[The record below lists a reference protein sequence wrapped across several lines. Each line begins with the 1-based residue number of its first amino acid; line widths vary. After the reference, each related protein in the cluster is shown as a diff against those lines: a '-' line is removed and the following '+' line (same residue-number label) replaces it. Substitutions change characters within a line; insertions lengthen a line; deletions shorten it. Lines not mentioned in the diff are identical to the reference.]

1 MTAAWIIADAK
12 ARRGKA
18 LVLDGAFL
26 KVAPGEVLGVVG
38 PNGAG
43 KTSLLRAGLGLMP
56 LEAGQAW
63 LAGRA
68 VGDLSPVDRARL
80 VGYLPQERRLA
91 WNLPAGEVAALGAP
105 DLPPGQALAVAR
117 ERLERVG
124 VADLADRGV
133 LDMSGGERARVLLAR
148 LLATRAPLLVADE
161 PVAGL
166 DPDAQLLTLDLL
178 RAEAVAGAAVVVTL
192 HDLGLAAR
200 SCDRVLVLNHGRVA
214 AEGAPVEA
222 LSPRVLA
229 EVFRLDGALVETPAG
244 LVVAARRASPSPVGE
259 GSAYRVP
266 GT

>member
-1 MTAAWIIADAK
+1 MTAAWTIEGAK
-12 ARRGKA
+12 VRRGKA
-18 LVLDGAFL
+18 LVLDGASL
-26 KVAPGEVLGVVG
+26 TVAAGEVLGVVG

-56 LEAGQAW
+56 LEAGSAL
-63 LAGRA
+63 LAGRP
-68 VGDLSPVDRARL
+68 VGSLNSVERARL

-91 WNLPAGEVAALGAP
+91 WNLPARDVAALGAP
-105 DLPPGQALAVAR
+105 DLPSEQALAVAR

-124 VADLADRGV
+124 VAALADRGV

-178 RAEAVAGAAVVVTL
+178 RAEAAAGAAVVVTL

-200 SCDRVLVLNHGRVA
+200 TCDRVLVLDRGLVA
-214 AEGAPVEA
+214 SQGAPVEA
-222 LSPRVLA
+222 LSPGVLA
-229 EVFRLDGALVETPAG
+229 SVFRLDGALIDTPAG
-244 LVVAARRASPSPVGE
+244 LVVAARR
-259 GSAYRVP
+259 R
-266 GT
+266 

>member
-1 MTAAWIIADAK
+1 
-12 ARRGKA
+12 
-18 LVLDGAFL
+18 VLDGASTS
-26 KVAPGEVLGVVG
+26 VAQGEVLGVVG

-56 LEAGQAW
+56 LETGETR
-63 LAGRA
+63 LAGR
-68 VGDLSPVDRARL
+68 PVDELNPVERARL

-91 WNLPAGEVAALGAP
+91 WNLPALDVAALGAP
-105 DLPPGQALAVAR
+105 DLPSSQALAVAR

-124 VADLADRGV
+124 VADLAERGV

-178 RAEAVAGAAVVVTL
+178 RAEAAAGAAVVVTL

-200 SCDRVLVLNHGRVA
+200 SCDRVLVLDHGRVA
-214 AEGAPVEA
+214 AEGTPFEA
-222 LSPRVLA
+222 LSPSVLA
-229 EVFRLDGALVETPAG
+229 SVFCLDGALMTTPAG
-244 LVVAARRASPSPVGE
+244 LILAARRLAAPAE
-259 GSAYRVP
+259 G
-266 GT
+266 

>member
-1 MTAAWIIADAK
+1 VTAAWTIADAK

-18 LVLDGAFL
+18 LVLDGASL
-26 KVAPGEVLGVVG
+26 DVAPGEVLGMVG

-56 LEAGQAW
+56 LETGQAL
-63 LAGRA
+63 LAGRP
-68 VGDLSPVDRARL
+68 VGGLDPIERARL

-91 WNLPAGEVAALGAP
+91 WNLPALEVAALGAP

-124 VADLADRGV
+124 VADLAERGV

-148 LLATRAPLLVADE
+148 LLATRTPLLVADE

-178 RAEAVAGAAVVVTL
+178 RAEAAAGAAVVVTL

-200 SCDRVLVLNHGRVA
+200 SCDRVLVLDHGRVA
-214 AEGAPVEA
+214 ADGVPTEA
-222 LSPRVLA
+222 LSPAVLA
-229 EVFRLDGALVETPAG
+229 SVFKLDGALIETPAG
-244 LVVAARRASPSPVGE
+244 LVVAARRVGAL
-259 GSAYRVP
+259 SRR
-266 GT
+266 

>member
-1 MTAAWIIADAK
+1 VTAAWAFTAAR

-18 LVLDGAFL
+18 LVLDGASL
-26 KVAPGEVLGVVG
+26 SVAPGEVLGVVG

-56 LEAGQAW
+56 LEAGEAR
-63 LAGRA
+63 LAGHP
-68 VGDLSPVDRARL
+68 VGDLNPVERARL
-80 VGYLPQERRLA
+80 VGYLPQERRIA
-91 WNLPAGEVAALGAP
+91 WNLPALEVAALGAP
-105 DLPPGQALAVAR
+105 DLPSSQALAVAR

-148 LLATRAPLLVADE
+148 LLATRAPLLIADE

-178 RAEAVAGAAVVVTL
+178 RAEAAAGAAVVVTL

-200 SCDRVLVLNHGRVA
+200 SCDRVLVLNRGRMA
-214 AEGAPVEA
+214 AEGEPAEA
-222 LSPRVLA
+222 LSPAVLA
-229 EVFRLDGALVETPAG
+229 EVFRLDGALIETPAG
-244 LVVAARRASPSPVGE
+244 LVVAARRAQTLSPGE
-259 GSAYRVP
+259 RGV
-266 GT
+266 

>member
-1 MTAAWIIADAK
+1 MTAVWSIEGAK
-12 ARRGKA
+12 VRRGEA
-18 LVLDGAFL
+18 MVLDGASL
-26 KVAPGEVLGVVG
+26 QVAPGEVLGVIG

-56 LEAGQAW
+56 LEAGAAR
-63 LAGRA
+63 LAGRPIA
-68 VGDLSPVDRARL
+68 GLSPVERARL

-91 WNLPAGEVAALGAP
+91 WNLPALDVAALGAP
-105 DLPPGQALAVAR
+105 DLPPEHALDVAR

-124 VADLADRGV
+124 VSDLADRGV

-178 RAEAVAGAAVVVTL
+178 RAEAAAGAAVVVTL

-200 SCDRVLVLNHGRVA
+200 ACDRVLVLDHGRVA
-214 AEGAPVEA
+214 AQGAPVEA
-222 LSPRVLA
+222 LSPVVLA
-229 EVFRLDGALVETPAG
+229 SVFRLDGALIETPAG
-244 LVVAARRASPSPVGE
+244 LVVAAKRR
-259 GSAYRVP
+259 
-266 GT
+266 

>member
-1 MTAAWIIADAK
+1 MTAVWTIEGAK
-12 ARRGKA
+12 ARRGKV
-18 LVLDGAFL
+18 LVLDGASL
-26 KVAPGEVLGVVG
+26 GVVPGQVLGVVG

-43 KTSLLRAGLGLMP
+43 KTSLLRTGLGLMP
-56 LEAGQAW
+56 LEMGQAR
-63 LAGRA
+63 LGGRP
-68 VGDLSPVDRARL
+68 VGDLNPVERACL

-91 WNLPAGEVAALGAP
+91 WNLPALDVAALGAP
-105 DLPPGQALAVAR
+105 DLPPGEALTVAR

-178 RAEAVAGAAVVVTL
+178 RAEAAAGAAVVVTL

-200 SCDRVLVLNHGRVA
+200 SCDRVLVLDHGRVA
-214 AEGAPVEA
+214 AEGAPIDA
-222 LSPRVLA
+222 LSPEVLA
-229 EVFRLDGALVETPAG
+229 SVFKLDGALIETSTG
-244 LVVAARRASPSPVGE
+244 LVVAARRLTTLS
-259 GSAYRVP
+259 R
-266 GT
+266 

>member
-1 MTAAWIIADAK
+1 MSAAWTIEAVR

-26 KVAPGEVLGVVG
+26 NVVAGEVLGVVG

-56 LEAGQAW
+56 LEAG
-63 LAGRA
+63 RA
-68 VGDLSPVDRARL
+68 LLGDRPVGGLDPVERARL

-91 WNLPAGEVAALGAP
+91 WNLPALDVAALGAP
-105 DLPPGQALAVAR
+105 DLPPGEALAVAR
-117 ERLERVG
+117 ERLDRVG
-124 VADLADRGV
+124 ILDLTDRGV

-166 DPDAQLLTLDLL
+166 DPDAQLLTLELL
-178 RAEAVAGAAVVVTL
+178 RAEAKVGAAVVVTL

-200 SCDRVLVLNHGRVA
+200 SCDRVLVLDHGRVA
-214 AEGAPVEA
+214 AEGPPIQA
-222 LSPRVLA
+222 LSPEVLA
-229 EVFRLDGALVETPAG
+229 RVFKLTGALIETPAG
-244 LVVAARRASPSPVGE
+244 LVVAARRTLSRSDE
-259 GSAYRVP
+259 GNAQRVP

>member
-1 MTAAWIIADAK
+1 MTAAWTLTGLK

-18 LVLDGAFL
+18 LVLDGASL
-26 KVAPGEVLGVVG
+26 SVAPGEVLGVVG

-56 LEAGQAW
+56 VEAGGAR
-63 LAGRA
+63 LGGRP
-68 VGDLSPVDRARL
+68 VGDLNPVERARL

-91 WNLPAGEVAALGAP
+91 WNLPALDVAALGAP
-105 DLPPGQALAVAR
+105 DLPPAQAVAVAR

-178 RAEAVAGAAVVVTL
+178 RAEATAGAAVVVTL

-200 SCDRVLVLNHGRVA
+200 SCDRVLVLDHGRVA
-214 AEGAPVEA
+214 AEGAPIEA
-222 LSPRVLA
+222 LSPAVLA
-229 EVFRLDGALVETPAG
+229 SVFRLDGALIETSAG
-244 LVVAARRASPSPVGE
+244 LVVAARR
-259 GSAYRVP
+259 SAGPR
-266 GT
+266 

>member
-1 MTAAWIIADAK
+1 MSAAWTIEAAK

-18 LVLDGAFL
+18 RVLDGASL
-26 KVAPGEVLGVVG
+26 NVVPGEVLGVVG

-56 LEAGQAW
+56 LETGRTL
-63 LAGRA
+63 LAGRP
-68 VGDLSPVDRARL
+68 VGELNPVERARL

-91 WNLPAGEVAALGAP
+91 WNLPALDVAALGAP
-105 DLPPGQALAVAR
+105 DLPPGEALAVAR
-117 ERLERVG
+117 NRLERVG
-124 VADLADRGV
+124 VSDLVGRGV

-178 RAEAVAGAAVVVTL
+178 RAEATAGAAVVVTL

-200 SCDRVLVLNHGRVA
+200 SCDRVLVLDHGRVVA
-214 AEGAPVEA
+214 DGAPTEA
-222 LSPRVLA
+222 LSPEILA
-229 EVFRLDGALVETPAG
+229 KVFKLDGALIETPAG
-244 LVVAARRASPSPVGE
+244 LVVAARRSLSSWGE
-259 GSAYRVP
+259 DP
-266 GT
+266 

>member
-1 MTAAWIIADAK
+1 MTAAWAIEGAS

-18 LVLDGAFL
+18 LVLDGASL
-26 KVAPGEVLGVVG
+26 SVAPGEVLGVVG

-56 LEAGQAW
+56 LEAGRV
-63 LAGRA
+63 LLGGRPLVA
-68 VGDLSPVDRARL
+68 LNPIERARL

-91 WNLPAGEVAALGAP
+91 WNLPALDVAALGAP
-105 DLPPGQALAVAR
+105 DLPPGEALAVAR
-117 ERLERVG
+117 ERLARVG
-124 VADLADRGV
+124 ILDLAGCGV

-178 RAEAVAGAAVVVTL
+178 RAEATAGAAVVVTL

-200 SCDRVLVLNHGRVA
+200 SCDRVLVLDQGRVA
-214 AEGAPVEA
+214 ADGLPGVA
-222 LSPRVLA
+222 LSPAVLA
-229 EVFRLDGALVETPAG
+229 SVFKLDGALIDTPAG
-244 LVVAARRASPSPVGE
+244 VVVAAKRTLSR
-259 GSAYRVP
+259 
-266 GT
+266 